1 MVDVAAV
8 SGGYYSDQ
16 ARTYSVGPA
25 SERARAQFRVA
36 CAVQSAMLAALRP
49 GVTPAQLYAVGEEV
63 VSQAHPPYF
72 AAGELSLPGFAGHGL
87 GLESDEPPVIWPR
100 ATEPLQAGMVL
111 AIEIEVVSPD
121 LGTIKLEDT
130 AIVTGGEPEIPTLAP
145 RELIEVDYE

>member
-1 MVDVAAV
+1 
-8 SGGYYSDQ
+8 
-16 ARTYSVGPA
+16 
-25 SERARAQFRVA
+25 
-36 CAVQSAMLAALRP
+36 MLAALRP

-63 VSQAHPPYF
+63 VSQAHPPHI

-87 GLESDEPPVIWPR
+87 GLESDEPPVIWSR

-145 RELIEVDYE
+145 RELIEIDRGGL